1 MGRMG
6 STLNIGK
13 IPTRLQSVWTTASA
27 LYIQRLSADG
37 SADRIQSDRLPDQS
51 KASESAQEDHHRL
64 IDLVTTNNFVSFHT

>member
-13 IPTRLQSVWTTASA
+13 IPTRLQSAWTTASA

-37 SADRIQSDRLPDQS
+37 SADRIQSDILPDQS
-51 KASESAQEDHHRL
+51 KASESAQKDHHRL
-64 IDLVTTNNFVSFHT
+64 DLVTTNNFVSFHT